1 LDLGIPMIISVISAK
16 STHVGEPISLGA
28 AAGEK
33 LVILPS
39 RGVNFLRP

>member
-1 LDLGIPMIISVISAK
+1 MDLGMPMIISVISAK
-16 STHVGEPISLGA
+16 STHAGEPISLGA

-39 RGVNFLRP
+39 RGANFLRP

>member
-1 LDLGIPMIISVISAK
+1 LDLGMPMIISVISAK
-16 STHVGEPISLGA
+16 STHAGEPISLGA

-39 RGVNFLRP
+39 RGANFLRP